1 MEECHITSK
10 ITLVVLADIQLPDS
24 EDVYMN
30 IKLDTW
36 SLKVQQRKGVGT
48 GRMRY
53 LKTIP
58 RVFKNSIKGLQK

>member
-1 MEECHITSK
+1 MY
-10 ITLVVLADIQLPDS
+10 AF
-24 EDVYMN
+24 

-58 RVFKNSIKGLQK
+58 RIFKNNIKGMN